1 MGCSATGIVKPMVQ
15 FDVYKNLHAP
25 SAATRPYLLS
35 VQSDLLSDL
44 ATRAMVPLALTSK
57 YPDPASRLMPVLKVA
72 DQDVVMLTADLAS
85 VSKDS
90 LGDKVLSLSDKSETI
105 LSAIDFFLRGR

>member
-1 MGCSATGIVKPMVQ
+1 MVQ

-25 SAATRPYLLS
+25 SALARPYLLS

-44 ATRAMVPLALTSK
+44 ATRVMVPMALASH
-57 YPDPASRLMPVLKVA
+57 YQHPAGRLMPVFEIA
-72 DQDVVMLTADLAS
+72 DQDVVMLTADIAG

-90 LGDKVLSLSDKSETI
+90 LGEKVASLADKSESI
-105 LSAIDFFLRGR
+105 LSAVDFFLRGR